1 MVFDKKASKMATNL
15 SKYIFRRA
23 FAEVLFVGTVFG
35 SSKISWYITTE
46 SSIIFPAYQP
56 ILQPYVAAFQI

>member
-23 FAEVLFVGTVFG
+23 FAEVLFVRTVFG

-56 ILQPYVAAFQI
+56 ILQPHVAAFQI